1 MKQDKLA
8 AYITGIVLFVI
19 AAIFSVSIVS
29 AVLELGT
36 DDGFLYSFGDFIV
49 SAYGVCSLLIPAFLL
64 TAGCFCFMENWSVQ
78 KACILLVSIIP
89 FFTLVFAERTCRR
102 ISESDFGPVSFVKI
116 VTTIIVA
123 LLLVATEY
131 LLAVVLAGKFHD
143 RLVDIR
149 LPFTKKDGEEND
161 ELSFV
166 EESSEKKDSKKDDD
180 ELYDDKTDDAAVGIL
195 GRKRREIEKAA
206 LAMEQADAAPR
217 KYESIWSIDENGDLK
232 KDVNEDVEDNVEA
245 ETGDTSE
252 EKLAAQEEKGVLLS
266 EGIADVSRASSV
278 QRDDLPRQIYLSDS
292 EETEDDEIE
301 VNSPAS
307 RSSIINLAP
316 PENIKVVDL
325 QNLDKNEDEEIEKTS
340 DEKSDSDYNE
350 KTSIEFDNSFDD
362 AEDDIIAQFERE
374 NLQFE
379 NDKEENPF
387 EEESAEEY
395 TSEIPFEEFDEAAA
409 PERRDTNVNRL
420 MEKFDAIADEEDAV
434 IAEDVSEPDVEFENP
449 FLDEEEDVEQET
461 DSEIETGTET
471 ESDSE
476 ISSDSQVLSDQAQ
489 KKTSEI
495 IPAGTSS
502 IMSSLDS
509 VFSKMDEDAK
519 AHVDE
524 VEVKGKTAVVTDEN
538 GNTQP
543 IKVTPKIRRKAYKIS
558 TDLLTEYEQNAY
570 WEIDDETRHAA
581 ASLMATLKEFN
592 IEANVTEIR
601 KGPVVTMFEILPAPG
616 VRLSKIQALQDNI
629 ALRLAAKSVRIVAP
643 IPGKRAVGIEVP
655 NKNRAI
661 VSFRECIEQNRPEWK
676 KMAVPV
682 VLGKDIEGETQL
694 MDLVKTPHL
703 LIAGS
708 TGAGKSV
715 CVNSM
720 ILSILYKRSPNEV
733 KMILIDPKIVEL
745 SLYNG
750 IGHLLTPVITEP
762 KMAMQAL
769 QYCLC
774 EMERRYAV
782 LKGMGCRDIASYNQK
797 IQEQHIATEKLPYIV
812 VVIDEFADLMA
823 TTGKQLEQSVARLAA
838 KARAIGI
845 HLVLATQRPSVDVIT
860 GLIKANIP
868 SRIAFMVSSKM
879 DSRIIIDQMGAD
891 KLLGKGDMLY
901 ASSTDPF
908 PVRIQGAFV
917 SDQEVE
923 NVVNEVKNIW
933 GEPDYI
939 DEEIFVDDEDD
950 GSDGQMSLFG
960 EGEDP
965 LYEKALDVVIQAGKA
980 SASYIQRRLS
990 IGYNRAARLI
1000 EEMEE
1005 RGIVGPANGSKP
1017 REIIHMP

>member
-1 MKQDKLA
+1 M
-8 AYITGIVLFVI
+8 
-19 AAIFSVSIVS
+19 
-29 AVLELGT
+29 
-36 DDGFLYSFGDFIV
+36 
-49 SAYGVCSLLIPAFLL
+49 
-64 TAGCFCFMENWSVQ
+64 
-78 KACILLVSIIP
+78 
-89 FFTLVFAERTCRR
+89 
-102 ISESDFGPVSFVKI
+102 
-116 VTTIIVA
+116 
-123 LLLVATEY
+123 
-131 LLAVVLAGKFHD
+131 
-143 RLVDIR
+143 
-149 LPFTKKDGEEND
+149 
-161 ELSFV
+161 
-166 EESSEKKDSKKDDD
+166 
-180 ELYDDKTDDAAVGIL
+180 
-195 GRKRREIEKAA
+195 
-206 LAMEQADAAPR
+206 
-217 KYESIWSIDENGDLK
+217 
-232 KDVNEDVEDNVEA
+232 
-245 ETGDTSE
+245 
-252 EKLAAQEEKGVLLS
+252 
-266 EGIADVSRASSV
+266 
-278 QRDDLPRQIYLSDS
+278 
-292 EETEDDEIE
+292 
-301 VNSPAS
+301 
-307 RSSIINLAP
+307 
-316 PENIKVVDL
+316 
-325 QNLDKNEDEEIEKTS
+325 DEE
-340 DEKSDSDYNE
+340 
-350 KTSIEFDNSFDD
+350 
-362 AEDDIIAQFERE
+362 
-374 NLQFE
+374 
-379 NDKEENPF
+379 EENPF
-387 EEESAEEY
+387 EQEEDSPEEFK
-395 TSEIPFEEFDEAAA
+395 SEIPFEEFNEENVS
-409 PERRDTNVNRL
+409 ERKDTNVNRL
-420 MEKFDAIADEEDAV
+420 MEKFDSITDAAEAEISEEEDDDKDDFLEADDGDKAAVDSDEENLEEAIDIEV
-434 IAEDVSEPDVEFENP
+434 DDQDDVSEPSMDFEDPFAEPDVN
-449 FLDEEEDVEQET
+449 DGEEKE
-461 DSEIETGTET
+461 G
-471 ESDSE
+471 
-476 ISSDSQVLSDQAQ
+476 AQ

-495 IPAGTSS
+495 VSDEEKSS
-502 IMSSLDS
+502 GSILSSLDS

-519 AHVDE
+519 AQVE
-524 VEVKGKTAVVTDEN
+524 KVEVKGKTALVTDEN
-538 GNTQP
+538 GNTTP

-558 TDLLTEYEQNAY
+558 TDLLTEYEENAY

-581 ASLMATLKEFN
+581 SSLMATLKEFN

-601 KGPVVTMFEILPAPG
+601 KGPVVTMFEMLPAPG

-720 ILSILYKRSPNEV
+720 ILSILFKRSPNEV
-733 KMILIDPKIVEL
+733 KLILIDPKIVEL

-782 LKGMGCRDIASYNQK
+782 LKSLGCRDIVGYNQK
-797 IQEQHIATEKLPYIV
+797 IQEQHLATEKLPYIV

-923 NVVNEVKNIW
+923 NVVNEVKNVW
-933 GEPDYI
+933 GEPEYI
-939 DEEIFVDDEDD
+939 DEEIFVDDEED

-960 EGEDP
+960 DGEDP
-965 LYEKALDVVIQAGKA
+965 LYEKALDIVIQAGKA

-990 IGYNRAARLI
+990 IGYNRAARLV

>member
-1 MKQDKLA
+1 MKQEKLSA
-8 AYITGIVLFVI
+8 GITGIVLFII
-19 AAIFSVSIVS
+19 AALFSVSIVS
-29 AVLELGT
+29 GILGSGNEE
-36 DDGFLYSFGDFIV
+36 GFLYSFGNFIV
-49 SAYGVCSLLIPAFLL
+49 SVYGVCSILIPAFLFV
-64 TAGCFCFMENWSVQ
+64 AACFCFTEKWSVQ
-78 KACILLVSIIP
+78 KACVLFVSIIP
-89 FFTLVFAERTCRR
+89 FFTLVFAERICRKV
-102 ISESDFGPVSFVKI
+102 SEVDFGVTLFIKI
-116 VTTIIVA
+116 MVILIVA
-123 LLLVATEY
+123 FLLVATEY
-131 LLAVVLAGKFHD
+131 LLAVILSGKFHEK
-143 RLVDIR
+143 LVNLDF
-149 LPFTKKDGEEND
+149 PFA
-161 ELSFV
+161 
-166 EESSEKKDSKKDDD
+166 KKDSDGEKDSLSFED
-180 ELYDDKTDDAAVGIL
+180 ESAEKEENVDLNDFDDKKEDFDSVGLL
-195 GRKRREIEKAA
+195 GEKRKEIEKAA
-206 LAMEQADAAPR
+206 LDMEKEKELSR
-217 KYESIWSIDENGDLK
+217 KYESIWSIDENGDVKDKVSDEEEINEEVFFDNEVQPLEEKLFEEKNDKEILTEEREEEVKDESEKVFDFSENKTFDSK
-232 KDVNEDVEDNVEA
+232 KDF
-245 ETGDTSE
+245 SE
-252 EKLAAQEEKGVLLS
+252 EKKFPG
-266 EGIADVSRASSV
+266 
-278 QRDDLPRQIYLSDS
+278 
-292 EETEDDEIE
+292 
-301 VNSPAS
+301 
-307 RSSIINLAP
+307 IINLSA
-316 PENIKVVDL
+316 PENLEVVDL
-325 QNLDKNEDEEIEKTS
+325 HNLDSDKIEFEKT
-340 DEKSDSDYNE
+340 
-350 KTSIEFDNSFDD
+350 DD
-362 AEDDIIAQFERE
+362 LEEDDIISQFERE
-374 NLQFE
+374 NLSMEE
-379 NDKEENPF
+379 NEGNPF
-387 EEESAEEY
+387 EEENSSEEY
-395 TSEIPFEEFDEAAA
+395 KSEIPFEEFDEEKV
-409 PERRDTNVNRL
+409 PERKDTNVNRL
-420 MEKFDAIADEEDAV
+420 MEKFDAITDSVEEELSGEEEIEAVEELENSSDEEFLAEVDTDV
-434 IAEDVSEPDVEFENP
+434 TVEDENDVKEPDLDFEDVFSID
-449 FLDEEEDVEQET
+449 T
-461 DSEIETGTET
+461 DSESDA
-471 ESDSE
+471 ESAENAEDE
-476 ISSDSQVLSDQAQ
+476 GGAQ
-489 KKTSEI
+489 KKTPEI
-495 IPAGTSS
+495 ISAAEKPSGS
-502 IMSSLDS
+502 MLSSLDS

-519 AHVDE
+519 EQVE
-524 VEVKGKTAVVTDEN
+524 EYEVKGKTAVVTDAD
-538 GNTQP
+538 GNSTP
-543 IKVTPKIRRKAYKIS
+543 IKVTPKIRHKTYKIS
-558 TDLLTEYEQNAY
+558 TDLLTEYEENAY

-581 ASLMATLKEFN
+581 SSLMATLKEFN
-592 IEANVTEIR
+592 IDANVTEIR

-720 ILSILYKRSPNEV
+720 ILSILYKRSPDEV

-782 LKGMGCRDIASYNQK
+782 LKSLGCRDIASYNQK
-797 IQEQHIATEKLPYIV
+797 IKEQHLATEKLSYIV

-908 PVRIQGAFV
+908 PIRIQGAFV

-933 GEPDYI
+933 GEPEYI

-990 IGYNRAARLI
+990 IGYNRAARLV

>member
-1 MKQDKLA
+1 MKQDKLT

-36 DDGFLYSFGDFIV
+36 DEGFLYSFGNFIV

-78 KACILLVSIIP
+78 KACILLVSLIP

-102 ISESDFGPVSFVKI
+102 ISENDFGPISFVKI
-116 VTTIIVA
+116 VTTIVVA

-143 RLVDIR
+143 RLVDIK
-149 LPFTKKDGEEND
+149 LPFTKKDDDENNGLSFVDETSDKKDSEENND
-161 ELSFV
+161 ELY
-166 EESSEKKDSKKDDD
+166 E
-180 ELYDDKTDDAAVGIL
+180 DKTDEDDSVGIL

-206 LAMEQADAAPR
+206 LEIEQEETAPR
-217 KYESIWSIDENGDLK
+217 KYESIWSIDENGDVK
-232 KDVNEDVEDNVEA
+232 N
-245 ETGDTSE
+245 E
-252 EKLAAQEEKGVLLS
+252 EKNEIKADETESEDESEDESVKETESEGNTDESEKGVLLS
-266 EGIADVSRASSV
+266 EGIADVSRTSPV
-278 QRDDLPRQIYLSDS
+278 DRDDLPRQIYLSDS
-292 EETEDDEIE
+292 ESDDEE
-301 VNSPAS
+301 VEIKTPAA

-316 PENIKVVDL
+316 PEDIKVVDL
-325 QNLDKNEDEEIEKTS
+325 QNLEK
-340 DEKSDSDYNE
+340 DPPV
-350 KTSIEFDNSFDD
+350 EFENSSDD

-387 EEESAEEY
+387 EEETSEEY

-434 IAEDVSEPDVEFENP
+434 IAEDVAEPDVEFENP
-449 FLDEEEDVEQET
+449 FSDEEEEFVPEFDSEIENSVEGETKTET
-461 DSEIETGTET
+461 DSEAESESET
-471 ESDSE
+471 
-476 ISSDSQVLSDQAQ
+476 SSDEAQ

-519 AHVDE
+519 AQVE
-524 VEVKGKTAVVTDEN
+524 KVEVKGKTAVVTDEN

-543 IKVTPKIRRKAYKIS
+543 IKVTPKIRRKPYKIS

-581 ASLMATLKEFN
+581 GSLMATLKEFN

-933 GEPDYI
+933 GEPEYI